1 MAQQETGSRSI
12 RLALAISP
20 QGRLHV
26 EEMAEAD
33 LGSPGLP
40 ESTASRV
47 LQAFSAGPACGL
59 LHLATVEL
67 QTSLPAGLGYA
78 RDMAKDYLTAL
89 CHAAGTDGSTEL
101 APVVPPPSEELAF
114 RVLQGPPM
122 KGLEYLSAEVLQSWW
137 RELDEFVRGEIR
149 AFAGGAQA
157 YLREKNP
164 LWRLVGRVTFHL
176 AENKRDEQY
185 PFAFMASYSS
195 RLSAQGRLQHMPMA
209 KALQEYAGA
218 RNRQALISLL
228 SPIQAASEKSSLVKE
243 LVDSGDIY
251 RPLAWTPRQAYGF
264 LQDIPA
270 MEEAGL
276 IVRVPDWWKAKRPPR
291 PVVNATI
298 GKRKGSALSAES
310 LLDYSVGVCLD
321 GAALSDEE
329 IQYLLSAGDGLVRLK
344 GQWVEVDREKLSAAL
359 EHWKQVEAQVK
370 GGGLTFFEGMRLL
383 SGADL
388 RGNAQDAAADS
399 VQEWSRVAAGDW
411 LEEMLAQLRDP
422 RRLDGGVPADLLA
435 TLRPYQHVGMRWL
448 RFLTQL
454 RLGACLADDMG
465 LGKTIQVLALLLDI
479 RALRQTGVVHPLAGV
494 PSEAQP
500 GAAAPNALPS
510 LLVVPAS
517 LIANWKA
524 EIARFAPVLSAWVAH
539 PSEQDECEGDPG
551 LALNAHDLVITTYG
565 MAARL
570 AWLRQRDWNVVVL
583 DEAQAIKN
591 SGTRQTRAVKELKA
605 HSRIALT
612 GTPVENRLS
621 DLWSLFD
628 FLNPGLLGSAKA
640 FAQYA
645 KALEKREHNPYG
657 PLRALVRPYILRR
670 LKTDKNIIA
679 DLPDKTE
686 MKTYCGLSRRQMAI
700 YAQSVNE
707 LTGLLKSSDGIQRK
721 GIVLA
726 FLMRL
731 KQICNHPSQWLG
743 DNGYAPADS
752 GKFQRISDICQ
763 ELAQRQEKAL
773 VFTQFREI
781 AEPLADHLQSV
792 FGRPG
797 LVLHGQTPVAKRRE
811 MVAAFQEEDG
821 PPFFVLSLKAGGVG
835 LNLTAATH
843 VIHFDR
849 WWNPA
854 VENQA
859 TDRAFR
865 IGQKHNVLVHKFI
878 CQGTVEEKIDQLI
891 EEKVGLAN
899 DLLGDGGG
907 GEKLLTEMT
916 NDELLRFVSLD
927 ITRTVD

>member
-1 MAQQETGSRSI
+1 MRQETDNQCFK
-12 RLALAISP
+12 LALAISP

-26 EEMAEAD
+26 EETAEAD
-33 LGSPGLP
+33 VMPLP
-40 ESTASRV
+40 EVTAKRV
-47 LQAFSAGPACGL
+47 LQAFSERPSQGL

-67 QTSLPAGLGYA
+67 QTVLPACLGYA
-78 RDMAKDYLTAL
+78 RDLARDYLTAL
-89 CHAAGTDGSTEL
+89 CHTSGLDGTIE
-101 APVVPPPSEELAF
+101 PVAVDPPPSGDLAF
-114 RVLQGPPM
+114 RTLQAPPM
-122 KGLEYLSAEVLQSWW
+122 KGLEYLSAEVLQGWW
-137 RELDEFVRGEIR
+137 RELDAFARGEIR
-149 AFAGGAQA
+149 AFSGGAQA

-195 RLSAQGRLQHMPMA
+195 RLSAQGRLQHLPMA

-218 RNRQALISLL
+218 KNRQALISLL
-228 SPIQAASEKSSLVKE
+228 SPIQAASEKISLVKE

-251 RPLAWTPRQAYGF
+251 RPLAWAPRQAYGF
-264 LQDIPA
+264 LQDLPA

-298 GKRKGSALSAES
+298 GQRKGSALSAES

-321 GAALSDEE
+321 GAALTDEE
-329 IQYLLSAGDGLVRLK
+329 IQSLLSAGDGLVRLK

-370 GGGLTFFEGMRLL
+370 GGGLTFFEGMRML
-383 SGADL
+383 SGTDMGGGAEES
-388 RGNAQDAAADS
+388 AADS
-399 VQEWSRVAAGDW
+399 VREWSRVAAGDW
-411 LEEMLAQLRDP
+411 LEETLAQLRDP
-422 RRLDGGVPADLLA
+422 GRLDACPAGGGVPAELQA
-435 TLRPYQHVGMRWL
+435 TLRPYQQVGMRWL

-465 LGKTIQVLALLLDI
+465 LGKTIQVLAMLLEI
-479 RALRQTGVVHPLAGV
+479 RALRQADRAGD
-494 PSEAQP
+494 
-500 GAAAPNALPS
+500 GKGMAPPS

-524 EIARFAPVLSAWVAH
+524 EIDRFAPVLSAWVAH
-539 PSEQDECEGDPG
+539 PSEHDECESDPG
-551 LALNAHDLVITTYG
+551 QSLDKHDLVITTYG

-570 AWLRQRDWNVVVL
+570 SWLRQRDWNVVIL

-605 HSRIALT
+605 AARIALT

-657 PLRALVRPYILRR
+657 PLRTLVRPYILRR
-670 LKTDKNIIA
+670 LKTDKSIIA

-686 MKTYCGLSRRQMAI
+686 MKIHCGLSRRQAAI
-700 YAQSVNE
+700 YAQSVKE
-707 LTGLLKSSDGIQRK
+707 LTGLLKHSVGIHRK
-721 GIVLA
+721 GVVLA

-743 DNGYAPADS
+743 DNGYEPADS
-752 GKFQRISDICQ
+752 GKFQRLTDICQ

-781 AEPLADHLQSV
+781 ADPLAGHLQGV

-797 LVLHGQTPVAKRRE
+797 LVLHGQTPVGKRRE
-811 MVAAFQEEDG
+811 MVASFQEEDG

-865 IGQKHNVLVHKFI
+865 IGQTRNVLVHKFV
-878 CQGTVEEKIDQLI
+878 CQGTVEEKIDKLI

-907 GEKLLTEMT
+907 EKLLTEMS
-916 NDELLRFVSLD
+916 NDDLLRFVSLD
-927 ITRTVD
+927 ITKTTEA